1 MATPRIVVE
10 DATGELLAGA
20 GPVVFGT
27 HIGCDVV
34 VDDAIAAAR
43 HCEFTHDGTFTVRDL
58 GSVSGT
64 WVDGESVR
72 APSALKSGSQ
82 VVFGTSRVLVEIEA
96 GDALTLRLKLQRQGF
111 WWRKAGKKVFFM
123 EGDEVEVNAGE
134 MLNIPP
140 HIPHKVEALED
151 SVAIDLFAPARDDW
165 QRGDD
170 AYLRQK

>member
-1 MATPRIVVE
+1 MALYDWEKIPLEQMNPLVSRRVMHGVQMTVAQVNLAKGAVVPE
-10 DATGELLAGA
+10 HHHPHEQTTLLQTG
-20 GPVVFGT
+20 
-27 HIGCDVV
+27 
-34 VDDAIAAAR
+34 
-43 HCEFTHDGTFTVRDL
+43 
-58 GSVSGT
+58 
-64 WVDGESVR
+64 
-72 APSALKSGSQ
+72 
-82 VVFGTSRVLVEIEA
+82 
-96 GDALTLRLKLQRQGF
+96 KL
-111 WWRKAGKKVFFM
+111 VFFM

>member
-1 MATPRIVVE
+1 MPLYDWEKIPLEQMNPLVSRRVMHGAQMTVAQVNLAKGAVVPE
-10 DATGELLAGA
+10 HHHAHEQTTLLQTG
-20 GPVVFGT
+20 
-27 HIGCDVV
+27 
-34 VDDAIAAAR
+34 
-43 HCEFTHDGTFTVRDL
+43 
-58 GSVSGT
+58 
-64 WVDGESVR
+64 
-72 APSALKSGSQ
+72 
-82 VVFGTSRVLVEIEA
+82 
-96 GDALTLRLKLQRQGF
+96 KL
-111 WWRKAGKKVFFM
+111 VFFM